1 MKMGEAVTQPSPSL
15 IEIGMTGLYAIPA
28 AT

>member
-1 MKMGEAVTQPSPSL
+1 MKIGEAVAQPSPSL
-15 IEIGMTGLYAIPA
+15 IEIGMVRLYAIPA